1 MGKAQRGETGG
12 ISAGEHDGELQGVVQ
27 RSVFGT
33 GFVHYG
39 GHDHGQQQRVADIEQ
54 ADLHGG
60 QHGVQRGGF
69 FGKGKRGK
77 DGHLNGEQHAH
88 QAAAAVFSG
97 KQAGGRRG
105 GHAGERDNGGEHGT
119 DLFGRPTQI
128 GEFGCEGGGGG
139 GVGNAGSEQ
148 QGEPGFT
155 ARRVAPE
162 QGKAFKQVG

>member
-12 ISAGEHDGELQGVVQ
+12 ISAGEHDGELQSVVQ

-97 KQAGGRRG
+97 KQASGIT
-105 GHAGERDNGGEHGT
+105 AVST
-119 DLFGRPTQI
+119 VPICL
-128 GEFGCEGGGGG
+128 
-139 GVGNAGSEQ
+139 GVQPKSVSSGVKV
-148 QGEPGFT
+148 
-155 ARRVAPE
+155 VAV
-162 QGKAFKQVG
+162 AA

>member
-1 MGKAQRGETGG
+1 MGKAQCGETGG

-27 RSVFGT
+27 RGVFGA

-39 GHDHGQQQRVADIEQ
+39 SHDHGQQQRVADVEQ

-60 QHGVQRGGF
+60 QHGVQHGGF
-69 FGKGKRGK
+69 FGEGERGK
-77 DGHLNGEQHAH
+77 DGHLNGKQHAH
-88 QAAAAVFSG
+88 QTAAAVFSG

-105 GHAGERDNGGEHGT
+105 SHAGERDNGGEHGA

-128 GEFGCEGGGGG
+128 GEFGRESGGGG
-139 GVGNAGSEQ
+139 GVGNAGNEQ
-148 QGEPGFT
+148 QGEPAF
-155 ARRVAPE
+155 AVRRVAPE

>member
-1 MGKAQRGETGG
+1 MGKAQGGKTGG
-12 ISAGEHDGELQGVVQ
+12 IGASEHDGELQGVVQ
-27 RSVFGT
+27 RGIFGV

-39 GHDHGQQQRVADIEQ
+39 GHDHRQKQRIADVEQ

-69 FGKGKRGK
+69 FGEGERGK

-97 KQAGGRRG
+97 EQAGSRSR
-105 GHAGERDNGGEHGT
+105 GHAGERDNGGEHGA

-128 GEFGCEGGGGG
+128 GEFGREGGGSG
-139 GVGNAGSEQ
+139 GVGNARSEQ
-148 QGEPGFT
+148 QGEPAFA
-155 ARRVAPE
+155 ARCVAPE
-162 QGKAFKQVG
+162 QGKALKQVG